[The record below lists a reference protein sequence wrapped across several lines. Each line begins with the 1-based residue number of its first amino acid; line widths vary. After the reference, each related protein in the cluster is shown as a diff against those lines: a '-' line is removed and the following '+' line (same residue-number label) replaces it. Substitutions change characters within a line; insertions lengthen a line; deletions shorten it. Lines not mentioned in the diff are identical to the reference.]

1 MKRSGY
7 GILLTSKLGSVG
19 GLYIKLFYHLHCNT
33 SGKPILLIWDGH
45 RSHCTS
51 ILLLKAYEHNILIL
65 RLPPH
70 CTHKLQPLDVG
81 VFGPLQAKFAD
92 VTDEFVGKHY
102 CGIRKSDFVSVYMKA
117 QEKAISCELIK
128 SAFRHCGVHPLN
140 VDIFDTESFAP
151 SQATSTVSSTHLP
164 SSFPTSSTSPSEE
177 GEQLEEWDHASTG
190 YSSDDS
196 EIGHDMIQAINSLP
210 QSMAPSTLVPLPESS
225 PSCPSTSTITPPT
238 ITMTS
243 TTITAITI
251 PTTVT
256 TYTLCSEIDPL
267 LPQADLAFRL
277 TDERDHAISKAQ
289 SYKAQAILA
298 GHQYWS
304 ANLVIA

>member
-1 MKRSGY
+1 M
-7 GILLTSKLGSVG
+7 
-19 GLYIKLFYHLHCNT
+19 

-45 RSHCTS
+45 GSHCTL

-70 CTHKLQPLDVG
+70 CTHKLQPLDVR

-92 VTDEFVGKHY
+92 MMDEFVGKHY
-102 CGIRKSDFVSVYMKA
+102 CRICKSDFVSVYMKA

-151 SQATSTVSSTHLP
+151 SQATSTVSSAHLP

-177 GEQLEEWDHASTG
+177 CEQLEEWDHASAG

-196 EIGHDMIQAINSLP
+196 ELGHNMIHALISLP
-210 QSMAPSTLVPLPESS
+210 QSMPPSPLVPLLESS
-225 PSCPSTSTITPPT
+225 PSCLSPSPIPPPT
-238 ITMTS
+238 TTMTS
-243 TTITAITI
+243 TTITTITI
-251 PTTVT
+251 PATVT
-256 TYTLCSEIDPL
+256 TYMLCSEIDPL

-277 TDERDHAISKAQ
+277 TDERDHAISKA
-289 SYKAQAILA
+289 
-298 GHQYWS
+298 
-304 ANLVIA
+304 